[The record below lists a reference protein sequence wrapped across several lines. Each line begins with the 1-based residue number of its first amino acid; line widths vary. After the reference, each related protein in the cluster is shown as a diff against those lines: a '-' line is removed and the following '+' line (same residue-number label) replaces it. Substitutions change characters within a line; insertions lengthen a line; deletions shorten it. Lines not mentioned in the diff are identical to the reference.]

1 LEIVHGKRL
10 SVRIRFPPPE
20 FDTLGGMFFED
31 RHGYRLGTETSEAA
45 AAYSDG
51 LDRFLALTGDA
62 EAPLTAA
69 VTSDPG
75 FAHGWSTLA
84 ALHHFNGD
92 RDGTL
97 AAIASARSRLS
108 TATDRERGYLAL
120 LEAAV
125 SARVADTLML
135 AAAHLERF
143 PRDVLAIEQVML
155 SSHFGGGGAE
165 DRARAL
171 SIFRHQ
177 APNMGHDWAYQGV
190 SAFVHQEA
198 GLLEDAMRLAERSLQ
213 THPANAD
220 AMHSI
225 AHVHF
230 ERGAHT
236 LGRDELAEW
245 VSVHGIGGP
254 FHVHFSWH
262 LALHDVGLGE
272 WAQALDRYRSII
284 SPRVSGPGTIADAPT
299 LLWRLALLGVDP
311 AQLPWAELVE
321 VAGPLA
327 ATPSFR
333 YGDWHVA
340 FALAGGGAESLLGE
354 LEAALIERSGGRP
367 QAPAM
372 IRVVRGL
379 RAYVRRD
386 LDAACRLLD
395 MPHDSLPYLGGSRA
409 QREVIEDTLID
420 ALIRVDDLQ
429 RAGQILGDRL
439 ERRPSVR
446 DEELLAR
453 CR

>member
-1 LEIVHGKRL
+1 VSAGA
-10 SVRIRFPPPE
+10 PPE
-20 FDTLGGMFFED
+20 SDTLGAMFFED
-31 RHGYRLGTETSEAA
+31 RHGYRLGTDSSEAA
-45 AAYSDG
+45 TAYSDG

-62 EAPLTAA
+62 EGPLTQA
-69 VTSDPG
+69 VSHDPG

-92 RDGTL
+92 RERTS
-97 AAIASARSRLS
+97 AALDSARRHIRRC
-108 TATDRERGYLAL
+108 TERESGYLGV
-120 LEAAV
+120 LEVAV
-125 SARVADTLML
+125 SARVAETLSL
-135 AAAHLERF
+135 AAEHLDRF

-155 SSHFGGGGAE
+155 SSHFGGGGAD

-171 SIFRHQ
+171 AIFRDR
-177 APNMGHDWAYQGV
+177 AASMGGDWAYQGV

-198 GLLEDAMRLAERSLQ
+198 DLLDEAMRLAERSLR
-213 THPANAD
+213 TRPANAD
-220 AMHSI
+220 AIHSV

-236 LGRDELAEW
+236 TGRDQLAEW
-245 VSVHGIGGP
+245 VGAHGIGGP

-272 WAQALDRYRSII
+272 WARALDRYRTII
-284 SPRVSGPGTIADAPT
+284 SPMVSGPGTIADAPT
-299 LLWRLALLGVDP
+299 LLWRLMLRGVDP
-311 AQLPWAELVE
+311 ALLPWPELVA
-321 VAGPLA
+321 VAGPMA

-340 FALAGGGAESLLGE
+340 FALAGAGAGSLLAE
-354 LEAALIERSGGRP
+354 LEAALIEHSAGRP

-379 RAYVRRD
+379 RSYAAGD
-386 LDAACRLLD
+386 LADACVLLD
-395 MPHDSLPYLGGSRA
+395 MPAESVPFLGGSRA

-420 ALIRVDDLQ
+420 ALIRVEDRQ
-429 RAGQILGDRL
+429 RAREILESRL
-439 ERRPSVR
+439 SRRPSAH
-446 DEELLAR
+446 DEKLLAG

>member
-1 LEIVHGKRL
+1 ML
-10 SVRIRFPPPE
+10 
-20 FDTLGGMFFED
+20 FED
-31 RHGYRLGTETSEAA
+31 RHGYRLGTDSAEAA
-45 AAYSDG
+45 ATYSDG

-62 EAPLTAA
+62 EGPLTEA
-69 VTSDPG
+69 VANDPT

-92 RDGTL
+92 RDRTS
-97 AAIASARSRLS
+97 AALQAARSHIPE
-108 TATDRERGYLAL
+108 ATEREAGYLKV

-125 SARVADTLML
+125 AARVGDTLSL
-135 AAAHLERF
+135 AEAHLERF

-155 SSHFGGGGAE
+155 SSHFGGGGAD

-171 SIFRHQ
+171 AIFR
-177 APNMGHDWAYQGV
+177 ARASSMGGDWAYQGV

-198 GLLEDAMRLAERSLQ
+198 DLLDEAMRLAERSLA
-213 THPANAD
+213 TRPANAD
-220 AMHSI
+220 AMHSV

-230 ERGAHT
+230 ERGAHAT
-236 LGRDELAEW
+236 GRVELADW
-245 VSVHGIGGP
+245 VTAHGIGGP

-272 WAQALDRYRSII
+272 WAKALDRYRSII
-284 SPRVSGPGTIADAPT
+284 TPAVSGPGTIADAPT
-299 LLWRLALLGVDP
+299 LLWRLMLRGVDP
-311 AQLPWAELVE
+311 ALLPWHEMVA
-321 VAGPLA
+321 VAGPMA

-340 FALAGGGAESLLGE
+340 FALAGGGDEPLLAE
-354 LEAALIERSGGRP
+354 LEAALIEHSGGRP

-379 RAYVRRD
+379 RAYTAGD
-386 LDAACRLLD
+386 FAGAGDLLD
-395 MPHDSLPYLGGSRA
+395 MPAQSVPYLGGSRA

-420 ALIRVDDLQ
+420 ALIRVDRRQ
-429 RAGQILGDRL
+429 RAAEILADRL
-439 ERRPSVR
+439 SRRPSAH

-453 CR
+453 CG